1 MDGTE
6 EGTVWDGGNT
16 SYHLEKVVGNG
27 AFGIVWRARSAEGE
41 TVAIKKVLLD
51 RRYHNRELQMMKVM
65 DHENVVKLR
74 HYFEKQGRKKDEI
87 YLHLV
92 MDFLPETIRSV
103 ALQHH
108 KRRKRFAVDHI
119 RAYLW
124 QTFRA
129 LEYIHARRICHR
141 DIKPDNLLC
150 DPTTL
155 KCRLCDFGCSKV
167 LVKGQPNVSYICS
180 RYYRAPELIFGATDY
195 TCCIDV
201 WSVGCVL
208 AELLLGVPLFP
219 GESGVDQLV
228 EIIKVLGTPTL
239 EEIQAMNQNYTEY
252 KFPQVKPHP
261 WHKVFRPRT
270 PSDAIELVSRFLR
283 YSPDSRIKPLEACA
297 MPFFDELRDQGLQLP
312 GNRAPPPLF
321 DFKPQGPL
329 ARPAS

>member
-180 RYYRAPELIFGATDY
+180 RYYRAPELIFGASDY
-195 TCCIDV
+195 TCSIDI
-201 WSVGCVL
+201 WSACCGKGRRRVQVIS
-208 AELLLGVPLFP
+208 LLRMVHCFQLF
-219 GESGVDQLV
+219 
-228 EIIKVLGTPTL
+228 
-239 EEIQAMNQNYTEY
+239 N
-252 KFPQVKPHP
+252 
-261 WHKVFRPRT
+261 
-270 PSDAIELVSRFLR
+270 
-283 YSPDSRIKPLEACA
+283 
-297 MPFFDELRDQGLQLP
+297 
-312 GNRAPPPLF
+312 
-321 DFKPQGPL
+321 
-329 ARPAS
+329 